1 MSLFKNM
8 FGRKDPV
15 EEMRRLHARQDWAGI
30 LSIAAGLDRTQLDTS
45 SQDQVA
51 AWESQA
57 GDALATINLEEGS
70 WAQQAGNLL
79 RAREDFQLAF
89 DQARSPALRE
99 QATKALAALEKGEQ
113 PLTEVDEEPP
123 SPAGCSTCMTV
134 NRTEKAPYESD
145 IDEETRFELLLATM
159 PDELAARYLTAGPT
173 FRKAW
178 LAIQDG
184 DETQALDL
192 LHEIP
197 ESERD
202 ALYLFEHGA
211 LMARSGQHVAALRDL
226 QAALAAEPNL
236 FQAFDAMVD
245 TLFALGKTDELEA
258 VLKQSL
264 AAERYGGYCWARLA
278 ELHAKR
284 RATEPALAAGLKAL
298 EEGFLDQG
306 LILLCAQLLEQSGQ
320 FDQAETLYRRLPG
333 GGCGGTHPL
342 LAEFWL
348 RREQNLDQALES
360 FKGALRQERD
370 NPRWLL
376 RIAQVY
382 FAKGWHKEAAEQV
395 ERLMR
400 QGTLPEPV
408 GAEVKA
414 LADRL
419 RQD

>member
-1 MSLFKNM
+1 
-8 FGRKDPV
+8 
-15 EEMRRLHARQDWAGI
+15 
-30 LSIAAGLDRTQLDTS
+30 
-45 SQDQVA
+45 
-51 AWESQA
+51 
-57 GDALATINLEEGS
+57 
-70 WAQQAGNLL
+70 
-79 RAREDFQLAF
+79 
-89 DQARSPALRE
+89 
-99 QATKALAALEKGEQ
+99 
-113 PLTEVDEEPP
+113 
-123 SPAGCSTCMTV
+123 
-134 NRTEKAPYESD
+134 
-145 IDEETRFELLLATM
+145 M

-184 DETQALDL
+184 DEKKALDL

-202 ALYLFEHGA
+202 ALFLFEHGA
-211 LMARSGQHVAALRDL
+211 LMARSGQHADALRDL
-226 QAALAAEPNL
+226 QAALAAEPTL
-236 FQAFDAMVD
+236 FQAFDTMVD

-264 AAERYGGYCWARLA
+264 AAERFGGYCWARLA
-278 ELHAKR
+278 ELHAQR
-284 RATEPALAAGLKAL
+284 RETEPALAAGLKAL

-400 QGTLPEPV
+400 QGTLPERV
-408 GAEVKA
+408 GTEVKA
-414 LADRL
+414 LADSL
-419 RQD
+419 RQG